1 MDKYEELER
10 MLDALYEAGG
20 MAEEAKKCWELAREI
35 KNFSKSLSGYVEV
48 CAKKNNMK
56 RIAGLT
62 VYIGMM
68 RQGLEQFIEI
78 QKKIFENGD

>member
-1 MDKYEELER
+1 MDKYEELAR

-20 MAEEAKKCWELAREI
+20 MPEEARTCLELTREI
-35 KNFSKSLSGYVEV
+35 NKFSKSLGGYVDV
-48 CAKKNNMK
+48 CAEKNNMK

-62 VYIGMM
+62 EYIGMM

>member
-10 MLDALYEAGG
+10 MLDALYAAAC
-20 MAEEAKKCWELAREI
+20 MPEEARMCCELAMEI
-35 KNFSKSLSGYVEV
+35 NKFLKSLNGYVDV
-48 CAKKNNMK
+48 CAEKNNMK

-62 VYIGMM
+62 EYIGMM

-78 QKKIFENGD
+78 QRGIFDGEN